1 MPEIRNTEKDPA
13 ARVRQLL
20 LSGDN
25 IIKNRDD
32 ATRFARARERFVTAR
47 QIARDGGLD
56 DSVRELIERRLTA
69 LPDGETEER

>member
-1 MPEIRNTEKDPA
+1 VSEPGDNRDDPS

-32 ATRFARARERFVTAR
+32 PERFARARERYLRAAE
-47 QIARDGGLD
+47 IAAAAG
-56 DSVRELIERRLTA
+56 
-69 LPDGETEER
+69 LPDGVRGFIDARLAALDPGDEPV

>member
-1 MPEIRNTEKDPA
+1 MPETRKAEKDPA
-13 ARVRQLL
+13 ERVRRLL

-32 ATRFARARERFVTAR
+32 ATRYARARERFVTAR

-56 DSVRELIERRLTA
+56 DSVRDLIERRLAA
-69 LPDGETEER
+69 LPGGETEER

>member
-1 MPEIRNTEKDPA
+1 MSDAPHDRDDPS

-32 ATRFARARERFVTAR
+32 PSRFDRARDRYLRAAEIAAAAGLGQDVRGFIDAR
-47 QIARDGGLD
+47 LANLEGEEGG
-56 DSVRELIERRLTA
+56 A
-69 LPDGETEER
+69 

>member
-1 MPEIRNTEKDPA
+1 MNRDGTDRDDPA

-32 ATRFARARERFVTAR
+32 PARFERARDRYSRAAELAEAASLSTEVRAF
-47 QIARDGGLD
+47 IAA
-56 DSVRELIERRLTA
+56 RLTGLTDA
-69 LPDGETEER
+69 EGDA

>member
-1 MPEIRNTEKDPA
+1 MNEPGDNRDDPS

-32 ATRFARARERFVTAR
+32 PERFTRARDRYLRAAEIAEAAGLGGDVRGFIDAR
-47 QIARDGGLD
+47 LAGLDGG
-56 DSVRELIERRLTA
+56 
-69 LPDGETEER
+69 GEPG

>member
-1 MPEIRNTEKDPA
+1 MSDAAPDRDDPS

-32 ATRFARARERFVTAR
+32 PERFTRARDRYVRAAEIARATGLGPEVRGFIDAR
-47 QIARDGGLD
+47 LVNLD
-56 DSVRELIERRLTA
+56 A
-69 LPDGETEER
+69 GEGDA